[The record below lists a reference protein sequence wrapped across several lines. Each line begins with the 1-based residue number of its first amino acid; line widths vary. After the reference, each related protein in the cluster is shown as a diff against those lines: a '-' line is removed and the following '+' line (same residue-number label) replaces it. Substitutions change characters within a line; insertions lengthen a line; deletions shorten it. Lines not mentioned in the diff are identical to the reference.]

1 MAYSKDRGD
10 SSMRRRGGRRRKKV
24 CISAQIRIIQSS
36 TTRMLI
42 S

>member
-1 MAYSKDRGD
+1 MAYSKERGD
-10 SSMRRRGGRRRKKV
+10 SSMRRRGGRRRKK
-24 CISAQIRIIQSS
+24 SAFSVQIRIIQSS